1 MRKLLIHMML
11 LLMISL
17 VLPSSGL
24 SKTGYVSDMLLLTF
38 RSGPGNNYT
47 VLKTLKSNTAVTVLK
62 EENGF
67 YHVKLSTGETGWVD
81 KKFIIFDLPSALQVQ
96 KLEAE
101 NQALA
106 DRLEKLEANSK
117 EAEYLQKIEAL
128 NLSLKTALDENERLG
143 NELARNRLK
152 YDTLVDQSSDIQ
164 RIVQENKTLQKQN
177 TELSNALE
185 DLQARHKN
193 SYRTAMI
200 KWFLAGVGVLLTG
213 WIIGSSVSTKK
224 RRSSSLLD

>member
-11 LLMISL
+11 LLVISL

-38 RSGPGNNYT
+38 RSGPGNNHT

-101 NQALA
+101 NQALS

-143 NELARNRLK
+143 NELDRSRLK
-152 YDTLVDQSSDIQ
+152 YDTLVDQSRDIQ
-164 RIVQENKTLQKQN
+164 RIVQENKALQKQN